1 MLGVVKEL
9 ATDAKCFIRIG
20 ESMAFYQGGPVGV
33 RLSYLAATAI
43 LVIFIVSVGANVVNV
58 NAGRPHP
65 LQTGGPGNCVE
76 GQKSVEQWCP
86 GQEYKEGGWKSAMVC
101 INGHLVHQTQDCPT
115 ETHTET
121 QTQTDQCRKQGVG
134 TLVLVPNKDV
144 TYCKKDPTQPA
155 TWKECVDGAWKQ
167 VDRSWACPDCK
178 AGDLLVL
185 VECPND
191 KTKWH
196 VANVCIDGK
205 LVRQEMDCAACKP
218 DTEGGCIEKCD
229 PSTDKCKQKWWCNSA
244 GSWEPGEVKS
254 CCYIATAAFGSE
266 LSPEVQLLRN
276 FRDRDVL
283 QTYAGG
289 EGMKVFNLI
298 YYSFSPQVAQTISSN
313 ENLRTVMRYVLYP
326 LIGILWGSQ
335 QLYAALAFSPEGA
348 IVVAGV
354 FTGSMIGLLYA
365 LPFYGVSLAVSRA
378 FRRKLTFK
386 HVSLL
391 LVLLATASTLIV
403 VSEVTRFGL
412 LMQLSTSLL
421 ALTSA
426 ALPGVTLSVWA
437 LSRHQ

>member
-1 MLGVVKEL
+1 V
-9 ATDAKCFIRIG
+9 
-20 ESMAFYQGGPVGV
+20 FYSYGRVDDVLSRGPVGV
-33 RLSYLAATAI
+33 RLSYLVATAI
-43 LVIFIVSVGANVVNV
+43 LVIFIVSVGANVVHV

-65 LQTGGPGNCVE
+65 LSTVGPGTCVE
-76 GQKSVEQWCP
+76 GQASVQEWCP
-86 GQEYKEGGWKSAMVC
+86 GQEYKTWKRAKVC
-101 INGHLVHQTQDCPT
+101 HNGQLVQ
-115 ETHTET
+115 ETHDCTTATQTET
-121 QTQTDQCRKQGVG
+121 QTAECHDGDV
-134 TLVLVPNKDV
+134 KDV
-144 TYCKKDPTQPA
+144 TYCEKDPRQVA
-155 TWKECVDGAWKQ
+155 TGKLCVSGEWKQ
-167 VDRSWACPDCK
+167 ADTSNCPSCRPEEVHVILECPAPGLGDWRIADVCVNGKLERKTQDCET
-178 AGDLLVL
+178 
-185 VECPND
+185 VECKPGDPYGPYGKGLCASEGRNAWGD
-191 KTKWH
+191 D
-196 VANVCIDGK
+196 VC
-205 LVRQEMDCAACKP
+205 C
-218 DTEGGCIEKCD
+218 TEY
-229 PSTDKCKQKWWCNSA
+229 TCNSA
-244 GSWEPGEVKS
+244 GSWELQTTDK
-254 CCYIATAAFGSE
+254 CCYIATATYGSA

-326 LIGILWGSQ
+326 LIGILWVSQ

-378 FRRKLTFK
+378 LRRKLTFK
-386 HVSLL
+386 HVSLS

-403 VSEVTRFGL
+403 VSEVTRFDL

-426 ALPGVTLSVWA
+426 ALPGITLSAWA
-437 LSRHQ
+437 LNRHR

>member
-9 ATDAKCFIRIG
+9 GTDAKCFIRIG
-20 ESMAFYQGGPVGV
+20 EFMAFYQGGPVGV

-43 LVIFIVSVGANVVNV
+43 LVIFVISVGANVVHV
-58 NAGRPHP
+58 NAGRPYP
-65 LQTGGPGNCVE
+65 ILTVGPGGCIE
-76 GQKSVEQWCP
+76 GQASVQEWCP
-86 GQEYKEGGWKSAMVC
+86 GQEYRTWKRAKVC
-101 INGHLVHQTQDCPT
+101 HNGQLVQ
-115 ETHTET
+115 ETHDCTTET
-121 QTQTDQCRKQGVG
+121 QTETQTAECSAGD
-134 TLVLVPNKDV
+134 PPKDV
-144 TYCKKDPTQPA
+144 THCEKDLTQWA
-155 TWKECVDGAWKQ
+155 TRKECVNGVWKE
-167 VDRSWACPDCK
+167 VTNPSPCPECN
-178 AGDLLVL
+178 GLY
-185 VECPND
+185 EETIIYCPND
-191 KTKWH
+191 PTKWEYLRTCVKGH
-196 VANVCIDGK
+196 IVEE
-205 LVRQEMDCAACKP
+205 RQECGADCTPGQEGACIKAC
-218 DTEGGCIEKCD
+218 DWTNKCGIKWYCEGG
-229 PSTDKCKQKWWCNSA
+229 KWVSRNT
-244 GSWEPGEVKS
+244 GE
-254 CCYIATAAFGSE
+254 CCYIATATYGSA

-298 YYSFSPQVAQTISSN
+298 YYSFSPQVAHTISTN
-313 ENLRTVMRYVLYP
+313 ENLRTVMRYLLYP
-326 LIGILWGSQ
+326 LIGILWAAQ
-335 QLYAALAFSPEGA
+335 QLYTALAFSPEGA

-403 VSEVTRFGL
+403 VSEVTRFDL

-426 ALPGVTLSVWA
+426 ALPGITLSAWA
-437 LSRHQ
+437 LNRRRPVTG